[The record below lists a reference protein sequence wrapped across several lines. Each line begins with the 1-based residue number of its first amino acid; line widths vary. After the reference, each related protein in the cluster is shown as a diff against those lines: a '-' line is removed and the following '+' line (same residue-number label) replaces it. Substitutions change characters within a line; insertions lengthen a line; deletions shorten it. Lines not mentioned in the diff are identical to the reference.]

1 MSDRLKKY
9 GDLNSSAGEN
19 IAYGTKGGKDI
30 VLQLIIDDG
39 VASRGHRT
47 NIFNANFKYLGSW
60 SSSHLTYG
68 SESVIDY
75 ASGIT
80 SNN

>member
-1 MSDRLKKY
+1 MSARLQKY
-9 GDLNSSAGEN
+9 GDQIVSAGEN
-19 IAYGTKGGKDI
+19 IAYGTKGGKEI

-39 VASRGHRT
+39 VASRGHRD
-47 NIFNANFKYLGSW
+47 NIFKANFKYLGSW

-75 ASGIT
+75 ASGIA
-80 SNN
+80 SKN